1 MLKNLFYYFYGN
13 TPTDFI
19 YIIMKKIILLALA
32 LAPAALFAQ
41 EKYQIEGKVASVS
54 APAKIFLTYRIDGKS
69 MTDSAVIKNGAFTF
83 TGEVKDITPATL
95 LLDYKGVGI
104 KNIDRKVKSDVLSVY
119 LVNGTTK
126 VESADSLF
134 DAKVTG
140 TKVNEDNQKY
150 LVFTKPAID
159 ASNALNTEYYAASK
173 EKRSSQA
180 FSDYIDK
187 KSDSVDLVAHKL
199 DSAWAVNNPD
209 SYMSLR
215 AVRSLGGPYPD
226 PNVLQPMFDK
236 LSAGVKSSKAGVTYQ
251 TYLNNLKL
259 VAVGAMA
266 PDFAQP
272 DTNGKLVKLSSFK
285 GKYVL
290 LDFWASWCGPC
301 RHENPNV
308 VKAFNNYKTK
318 NFTILGV
325 SLDRPGKKD
334 DWMKAIHTD
343 GLTWNHVSD
352 LKFWSNDAAAL
363 YGIQAI
369 PQNLLL
375 DPDGK
380 IIAKDLFGDDLEKKL
395 ASIFGGPVMG
405 AVGK

>member
-1 MLKNLFYYFYGN
+1 
-13 TPTDFI
+13 
-19 YIIMKKIILLALA
+19 MKKIILLALA

-54 APAKIFLTYRIDGKS
+54 APAKIFLTYRIDGKTS
-69 MTDSAVIKNGAFTF
+69 SDSAVIKNGVFTF

-134 DAKVTG
+134 DAKVSG
-140 TKVNEDNQKY
+140 NKVNEDNQKY
-150 LVFTKPAID
+150 LAFTKPAID

-215 AVRSLGGPYPD
+215 AIRSLGGPYPD

-236 LSAGVKSSKAGVTYQ
+236 LSAGVKGSKAGVTYQ

-272 DTNGKLVKLSSFK
+272 DTNGNMVKLSSFK
-285 GKYVL
+285 GKYL
-290 LDFWASWCGPC
+290 LVDFWASWCGPC

-318 NFTILGV
+318 NFTILSV

-352 LKFWSNDAAAL
+352 LKFWDNDAAKV

-405 AVGK
+405 AIGK